1 LKASKARLG
10 LKLFSI
16 SSIKEVASASAT
28 AIKTLWSFTRPH
40 TIVGS
45 AISVIALFLFAT
57 PPEFWLTKSFIMS
70 IIESAVPALL
80 MNIYITGLNQVTDVE
95 IDKINKPYLPI
106 AAGDLSL
113 RQGITIIIASLIGSL
128 IMVWNAAWPLKSTLI
143 GSAILGTIYSLP
155 PFRLKRYPQL
165 AALCILIVRGSIV
178 NLGFYFQAKCKLIGS
193 DYFYSFFNACKAYPE
208 AVLLTTFFAIFGL
221 VIAIMKDVPD
231 IKGDQLFDI
240 PSFSVQLGSKKMFN
254 IAKTILLGLLIS
266 SALSSLVMLGL
277 QYNTISNITKGCRVA
292 LSLILLAISA
302 DLGRKAMKVDT
313 DNSKQIFDYYM
324 YVWVIFYACY
334 LLLPLAR

>member
-1 LKASKARLG
+1 
-10 LKLFSI
+10 
-16 SSIKEVASASAT
+16 
-28 AIKTLWSFTRPH
+28 
-40 TIVGS
+40 
-45 AISVIALFLFAT
+45 
-57 PPEFWLTKSFIMS
+57 
-70 IIESAVPALL
+70 

-113 RQGITIIIASLIGSL
+113 RQGIIIIVASLIGSL
-128 IMVWNAAWPLKSTLI
+128 IMGWNASWPLKSTLI

-155 PFRLKRYPQL
+155 PFRLKRFPQL
-165 AALCILIVRGSIV
+165 ASLCILIVRGSIV

-208 AVLLTTFFAIFGL
+208 AILLTSFFAIFGL

-240 PSFSVQLGSKKMFN
+240 PSFSVQQGSKKMFN

-266 SALSSLVMLGL
+266 SASSSLVMLGL